1 MGNNINDLKKFI
13 ANNIPLKAN
22 NINKT
27 KDGIKSVEAKKNEQ
41 QQQNENRSNELLEKN
56 TPSEILGRVQVENK
70 KSKKSINDNF
80 ENDMALIEKK
90 YKTVS
95 LANNMFD
102 ECLNKGYSYH
112 VSSLLAQQFF
122 KEIS

>member
-90 YKTVS
+90 
-95 LANNMFD
+95 
-102 ECLNKGYSYH
+102 
-112 VSSLLAQQFF
+112 
-122 KEIS
+122 I

>member
-13 ANNIPLKAN
+13 GNNIHLKTN
-22 NINKT
+22 NINKI
-27 KDGIKSVEAKKNEQ
+27 KDGIKNLKEADKNE

-56 TPSEILGRVQVENK
+56 SPSEILGRVQVENK

-80 ENDMALIEKK
+80 ENDMAFVEKQ

-112 VSSLLAQQFF
+112 VSSLLAQQFV

>member
-13 ANNIPLKAN
+13 GSNIHLKSN
-22 NINKT
+22 NINKI
-27 KDGIKSVEAKKNEQ
+27 KDGIKNLKEADKNE
-41 QQQNENRSNELLEKN
+41 QQQNENRTNELLEKN
-56 TPSEILGRVQVENK
+56 SPSEILGRVQVENK
-70 KSKKSINDNF
+70 KPKSINDNF
-80 ENDMALIEKK
+80 ENDMAFVEKQ
-90 YKTVS
+90 YKTVC

-112 VSSLLAQQFF
+112 VSSLLAQQFI